1 MADKKTI
8 DVIHVRPEARN
19 SRGTINPSRF
29 DTALVKNGS
38 RIAVVQIRLVFQ
50 LSTSAASSVFLPS
63 RPAPPSH
70 FAYVEWFSAP
80 SAPGPS
86 HGMSR
91 ISRSYGSHGRRTAT
105 IIPLTDVCRSV
116 QLFPV
121 FGPVAPQQWQGTTVL
136 EECQNFYI
144 NPFVDKRMYQD
155 FSLISEF
162 F

>member
-1 MADKKTI
+1 
-8 DVIHVRPEARN
+8 
-19 SRGTINPSRF
+19 
-29 DTALVKNGS
+29 
-38 RIAVVQIRLVFQ
+38 
-50 LSTSAASSVFLPS
+50 
-63 RPAPPSH
+63 
-70 FAYVEWFSAP
+70 
-80 SAPGPS
+80 
-86 HGMSR
+86 MSR

-121 FGPVAPQQWQGTTVL
+121 FGPVTPRQWQGTTVL